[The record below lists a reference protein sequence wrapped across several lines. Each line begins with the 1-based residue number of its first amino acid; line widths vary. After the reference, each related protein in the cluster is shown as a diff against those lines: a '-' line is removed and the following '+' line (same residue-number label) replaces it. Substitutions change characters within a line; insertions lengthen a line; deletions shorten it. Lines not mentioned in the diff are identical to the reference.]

1 MKPSLNIGFV
11 HEVGA
16 QSCVFSF
23 ERGIGLYIHSVCIY
37 IYICNHYQPLSIH
50 LSKQYF
56 QHYQPLLTNNITI
69 SPVKLHSEPG
79 DSAVGNCGTG
89 FQRFMLRNAGEP
101 AGVSIQVS
109 P

>member
-37 IYICNHYQPLSIH
+37 IYVTTINHYQSIY
-50 LSKQYF
+50 LNSIF
-56 QHYQPLLTNNITI
+56 NIINHY
-69 SPVKLHSEPG
+69 
-79 DSAVGNCGTG
+79 
-89 FQRFMLRNAGEP
+89 
-101 AGVSIQVS
+101 
-109 P
+109 